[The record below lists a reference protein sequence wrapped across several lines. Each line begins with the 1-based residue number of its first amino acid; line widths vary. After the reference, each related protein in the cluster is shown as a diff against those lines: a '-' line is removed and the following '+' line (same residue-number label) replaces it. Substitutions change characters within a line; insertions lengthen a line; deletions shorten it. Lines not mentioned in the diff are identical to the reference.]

1 MKRVALLACAI
12 VCAAVLVGTA
22 QTGVDS
28 AKMLKPGTDSWPSYN
43 GDYSGRRF
51 STLTKINDSNVNS
64 LSLAWVYRLNPGAGG
79 TTNPGAI
86 KGTPLQVNGVMY
98 LTAPDH
104 VWALDAR
111 TGREIWHF
119 AWQSKGG
126 IHIGN
131 RGAAI
136 LGDYLFFETPDCNLV
151 SLNIKD
157 GRERWHKEI
166 CDLDQFYYGSVA
178 PVVIK
183 NHVIAGVSGDDL
195 DVPGYLQA
203 HDPETGE
210 LQWRWYVV
218 PQKKG
223 EPGSETWPNEDA
235 MRHGGGMTWQAVTY
249 DPELNQMY
257 VTTGNPQ
264 PVIAHVNR
272 AGANLFTASIV
283 SLNPDTGKMN
293 WYFQSSPHD
302 THDWD
307 STQTAVLFDGTI
319 NGQTRKLVAQAA
331 RNGHF
336 FVLDRTN
343 GTAIVSSEYVKT
355 NWAKGYD
362 EKGQPVPNPEKHPQI
377 AGALVSPNQGG
388 AANWPPPTFN
398 PQTGLFYVNA
408 NRAFSVYYI
417 YDPGDNPQGW
427 GGTDRGG
434 WGESMLQ
441 AVDYKTG
448 RVKWSHRW
456 EGGSRAGLLSTAGNL
471 LFSGGASSDLVALNA
486 TTGDALWH
494 AGLNASVSNGAITYE
509 LDGLQYVVVGAGDT
523 LWSFVMNERSS
534 ARR

>member
-1 MKRVALLACAI
+1 MRRVALLACGLA
-12 VCAAVLVGTA
+12 CAAVLVGTA
-22 QTGVDS
+22 QDGLDP
-28 AKMLKPGTDSWPSYN
+28 AKLLNPGTDSWPSYN
-43 GDYSGRRF
+43 GDYTGRRF
-51 STLTKINDSNVNS
+51 STLTKINDGNVGA
-64 LSLAWVYRLNPGAGG
+64 LSLAWVYRLNPGAASSNVGS
-79 TTNPGAI
+79 I
-86 KGTPLQVNGVMY
+86 KGTPLQINGVMY

-119 AWQSKGG
+119 SWQSKGG

-131 RGAAI
+131 RGAAV
-136 LGDYLFFETPDCNLV
+136 LGERLFFETPDCNLV

-157 GRERWHKEI
+157 GTERWHKQI

-178 PVVIK
+178 PLIVK
-183 NHVIAGVSGDDL
+183 NHVMVGVSGDDL
-195 DVPGYLQA
+195 DVPGYVQA

-210 LQWRWYVV
+210 MQWRWYVV

-235 MRHGGGMTWQAVTY
+235 MKHGGGMTWQPFTY
-249 DPELNQMY
+249 DAELDQMY

-283 SLNPDTGKMN
+283 SLNPDSGKMN

-307 STQTAVLFDGTI
+307 STQTAVLFDGQI

-343 GTAIVSSEYVKT
+343 GTAVVSSEYVKT
-355 NWAKGYD
+355 NWASGYD
-362 EKGQPVPNPEKHPQI
+362 EKGQPVPNPKKHPQI
-377 AGALVSPNQGG
+377 DGVLVSPNQGG
-388 AANWPPPTFN
+388 AANWPPPSFS

-408 NRAFSVYYI
+408 TRAYSVFYI
-417 YDPGDNPQGW
+417 YDPGDNPMGW

-434 WGESMLQ
+434 WSEAMLQ
-441 AVDYKTG
+441 AIDYKTG
-448 RVKWSHRW
+448 KVKWSHDW

-486 TTGDALWH
+486 TTGAPLWH

-509 LDGLQYVVVGAGDT
+509 LDGSQYIIAGAGDS
-523 LWSFVMNERSS
+523 LWAFVMNDRPP